1 MFGEIFNVLSNLSIF
16 IILVAL
22 CVIFL
27 IIPGIYLLVR
37 KHQFNYLTNGTIV
50 NSNCNRSQFNNNTNI
65 CNLTVNYP
73 ANNRQYTGVNI
84 DEDGNYSTG
93 DNVPVYY
100 SGDAPRSFIIKNYRL
115 KTTGIVLITLGII
128 FILMLFTSYRFSA

>member
-1 MFGEIFNVLSNLSIF
+1 MFEEIFNVLSNLSIF

-27 IIPGIYLLVR
+27 IIPGIYLLIR

-84 DEDGNYSTG
+84 DEAGNYSTG